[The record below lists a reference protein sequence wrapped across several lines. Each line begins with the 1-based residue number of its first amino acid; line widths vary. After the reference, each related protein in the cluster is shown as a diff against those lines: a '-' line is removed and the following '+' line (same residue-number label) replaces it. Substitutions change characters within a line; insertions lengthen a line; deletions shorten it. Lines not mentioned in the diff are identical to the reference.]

1 MLINFVDKLKG
12 RQTQLNFYLLI
23 KLIKVPKIKRTTKV
37 LRPSRVEP

>member
-23 KLIKVPKIKRTTKV
+23 KLTKVPKIKRTTKV